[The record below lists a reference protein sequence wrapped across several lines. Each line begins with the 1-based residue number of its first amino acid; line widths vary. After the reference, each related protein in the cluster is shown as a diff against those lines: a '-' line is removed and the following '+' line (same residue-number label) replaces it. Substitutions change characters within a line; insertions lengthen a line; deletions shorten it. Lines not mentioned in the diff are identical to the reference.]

1 MIVQNQEKKMIPYI
15 AELLSGSE
23 HGVECTG
30 NSGSERAY
38 LIARLYQSMK
48 KPFVIILSDA
58 EEADR
63 LLTDLHFFLQSETI
77 PLMVFPHYN
86 LQPFRLLSYHNE
98 TAARRINVL
107 YRMTQ
112 VSSPPIIITT
122 VAALMQKLIPRRALL
137 NYAELVMK
145 DEDLDRDNL
154 IGKMISGG
162 YSRTNIVEE
171 PGDFSIRG
179 GIFDFFSPMYPDPL
193 RMEMFGDT
201 VDSIRFF
208 SAASQRKIESVEEA
222 IILPAREIVLRKE
235 EMNGVLSR
243 VRMQAAE
250 LQLPAA
256 ASRKMIERIRKEGV
270 FPGIESLLPLIYEK
284 PNSIFDYIPEN
295 SQFVLV
301 EPQALAA
308 AAASVQDQALE
319 NFNKAHDENRL
330 CVEPDKLFMDW
341 PAVADLFKSKRVLT
355 LKMLSV
361 SSPEKDD
368 PSRPASVNLMVED
381 NSGIRSSLKSPLDKE
396 NLLRPLA
403 DWIQERK
410 KSGFAELI
418 VCSGKPQAERL
429 RALLK
434 PYDLAPPVIQG
445 FPDRDH
451 GGGIAYICLGRITAG
466 FVWPEERLAVITE
479 DEIFG
484 KKRRHRKTGRQ
495 NTRSELLNLEDLKK
509 GDLVVHV
516 DHGIGQYQ
524 GLSKLKLNG
533 MVNDFLLIVYKDED
547 KLYLPVDRMGMVKK
561 YLGVEGVLPVLDKMG
576 GKSWIKVK
584 SKAKKEVE
592 KIAGELLTLYSARK
606 VKKGH
611 SFGAADSYFKD
622 FEAGFPYEETS
633 DQLKTIDEVLS
644 DMESSTPMDRLVCGD
659 VGYGKTEVALRASF
673 KAVSDS
679 KQVAILVP
687 TTVLA
692 EQHFK
697 TFQERFER
705 YPIKIACLNRFR
717 SRKEQ
722 LAIIEGIKAGTM
734 DIVIG
739 THRLLQKDIDF
750 KDLGLIVLDE
760 EQRFGVKHKEKLKK
774 IRTTV
779 EVLALTA
786 TPIPRT
792 LHMSLM
798 GIRDISII
806 STPPEE
812 RHAIITYISEF
823 DPGVIADAIQ
833 KEMKRGGQ
841 TFFIHNNI
849 HSINR
854 MADLV
859 HQLVPEARIG
869 VAHGRLTEEELENIM
884 IRFVNREIDVL
895 VCTTIVESGLDIP
908 SANTILINR
917 ADRFGLAQIY
927 QLRGRVGRAEQ
938 QAYAYLFINKESAL
952 GKNAQ
957 KRLKV
962 LMEHSDLGSGFQIAM
977 SDLQIRGGGAALGV
991 SQSGHIAAVG
1001 YDMFLQL
1008 MENAISE
1015 LKGEPVIEKLEP
1027 EINLPISAYV
1037 PESYIPDIDQRLS
1050 AYRSLAK
1057 IIELKE
1063 ISDFKEEI
1071 IDRYGPL
1078 PDEAANLLMKIM
1090 LKILSVQGG
1099 VKRLDVSERNLF
1111 LVFSEIH
1118 QKHPFGLVDLVAADP
1133 KKYQFT
1139 PDHVLKV
1146 NLARTGIH
1154 ESMAEIKNI
1163 LKEIARHVNR

>member
-1 MIVQNQEKKMIPYI
+1 MIPYI
-15 AELLSGSE
+15 AKLLSESGQ
-23 HGVECTG
+23 GVECTG

-38 LIARLYQSMK
+38 LIARLYQRMK

-58 EEADR
+58 EEAEKFLR
-63 LLTDLHFFLQSETI
+63 DLHFFLHSETI

-86 LQPFRLLSYHNE
+86 LQPFRALSYHNE
-98 TAARRINVL
+98 TAAKRINIL

-112 VSSPPIIITT
+112 AASPPVIITT
-122 VAALMQKLIPRRALL
+122 VAALMQKLIPRRELL
-137 NYAELVMK
+137 NFAELVMK
-145 DEDLDRDNL
+145 NEELDRDNL
-154 IGKMISGG
+154 IGKIISGG
-162 YSRTNIVEE
+162 YSRTSIVEE

-179 GIFDFFSPMYPDPL
+179 GIFDIFSPMYQDPL
-193 RMEMFGDT
+193 RMELFGDT

-208 SAASQRKIESVEEA
+208 SAASQRKIESVSEA
-222 IILPAREIVLRKE
+222 VILPAREIVLHKE

-243 VRMQAAE
+243 VRTQAAE
-250 LQLPAA
+250 LQLPVT
-256 ASRKMIERIRKEGV
+256 ASRKIIELIKNEGV
-270 FPGIESLLPLIYEK
+270 FPGIESLLPLIYEE
-284 PNSIFDYIPEN
+284 PGSIFDYIPEN
-295 SQFVLV
+295 SQFVMV
-301 EPQALAA
+301 EPQALEAA
-308 AAASVQDQALE
+308 AESVEEQALE
-319 NFNKAHDENRL
+319 NFNKARDENRL
-330 CVEPDKLFMDW
+330 CVESEKFFLNW
-341 PAVADLFKSKRVLT
+341 PAVVEIVQSKRLLT
-355 LKMLSV
+355 FKMLSV
-361 SSPEKDD
+361 SSLGKDD
-368 PSRPASVNLMVED
+368 SSRPVSLDLTVED
-381 NSGIRSSLKSPLDKE
+381 NSSIISSLRSPLDKE
-396 NLLRPLA
+396 HLLLPLA
-403 DWIQERK
+403 DWIKERK
-410 KSGFAELI
+410 KLGFAALI
-418 VCSGKPQAERL
+418 VCSGKPQADRL
-429 RALLK
+429 RDLLK
-434 PYDLAPPVIQG
+434 QYDLAPPVIQG
-445 FPDRDH
+445 FPDMDRAK
-451 GGGIAYICLGRITAG
+451 GIVYICLGRTATG
-466 FVWPEERLAVITE
+466 FVWSEESLAVITE

-484 KKRRHRKTGRQ
+484 KKRRRRKTRRQ
-495 NTRSELLNLEDLKK
+495 SARSELLTLEDLKK

-516 DHGIGQYQ
+516 DHGVGQYQ

-533 MVNDFLLIVYKDED
+533 MVNDFLLMVYKDED
-547 KLYLPVDRMGMVKK
+547 KLYLPVDRMSMVKK
-561 YLGVEGVLPVLDKMG
+561 YLGVGGVLPVLDKMG

-584 SKAKKEVE
+584 GKAKKEVE
-592 KIAGELLTLYSARK
+592 KIAGDLLKLYSARK
-606 VKKGH
+606 VKNGH
-611 SFGAADSYFKD
+611 SFGVADSYFKD

-633 DQLKTIDEVLS
+633 DQLKTIEEVLS

-679 KQVAILVP
+679 KQVAFLVP

-692 EQHFK
+692 EQHSK
-697 TFQERFER
+697 TFHERFER
-705 YPIKIACLNRFR
+705 YPINISCLNRFR
-717 SRKEQ
+717 SSKEQ
-722 LAIIEGIKAGTM
+722 RAIINGIKKGTV
-734 DIVIG
+734 DILIG
-739 THRLLQKDIDF
+739 THRMLQKDIDF
-750 KDLGLIVLDE
+750 KDLGLIILDE

-779 EVLALTA
+779 DVLALTA

-812 RHAIITYISEF
+812 RHAIVTYISEF
-823 DPGVIADAIQ
+823 DHGVIADAIQ

-859 HQLVPEARIG
+859 QKLVPEARIV
-869 VAHGRLTEEELENIM
+869 VAHGRLAEDELENVM

-917 ADRFGLAQIY
+917 ADRFGLSQIY
-927 QLRGRVGRAEQ
+927 QLRGRVGRADQ
-938 QAYAYLFINKESAL
+938 QAYAYLFINKESDL

-962 LMEHSDLGSGFQIAM
+962 LMEYSDLGSGFQIAM

-1008 MENAISE
+1008 MENAMSE

-1027 EINLPISAYV
+1027 EINIPMSAYV

-1050 AYRSLAK
+1050 AYRGLAK
-1057 IIELKE
+1057 MIELKE

-1071 IDRYGPL
+1071 TDRYGPL
-1078 PDEAANLLMKIM
+1078 PDEVTNLLMKIM
-1090 LKILSVQGG
+1090 LKILSINSG
-1099 VKRLDVSERNLF
+1099 VKRLDVAGRNLS
-1111 LVFSEIH
+1111 LYFSEIH
-1118 QKHPFGLVDLVAADP
+1118 QKHPFGLVDLVSGNH
-1133 KKYQFT
+1133 KKYKFT

-1146 NLARTGIH
+1146 KLARPGIH
-1154 ESMAEIKNI
+1154 VAMVEIKNI
-1163 LKEIARHVNR
+1163 LKDIARHVNR